1 MRANQPILFLVV
13 LILLLSSCK
22 KTMQYPTSP
31 LSDYLPLQSGKYII
45 YRTDST
51 VFTNFGVNTEI
62 HSYEE
67 KQVVDSQITDGLG
80 RPGYRIYTFLR
91 DTDET
96 QPWTSSGTYIIIPL
110 STSAEVIENNM
121 RVIKL
126 ALPFTQNYTW
136 QGNSFLPDDPYDPTY
151 KFSNDDDINSWT
163 YTYPNIDTTIVL
175 NGQTINNVLE
185 VNGINESTNVPITD
199 VNGYASLN
207 FQQEYYAKGIGLVSQ
222 ELVMWE
228 YQPARGPGT
237 FASKVGFGVKRT
249 MLNHN

>member
-1 MRANQPILFLVV
+1 M
-13 LILLLSSCK
+13 
-22 KTMQYPTSP
+22 
-31 LSDYLPLQSGKYII
+31 
-45 YRTDST
+45 
-51 VFTNFGVNTEI
+51 
-62 HSYEE
+62 
-67 KQVVDSQITDGLG
+67 
-80 RPGYRIYTFLR
+80 
-91 DTDET
+91 
-96 QPWTSSGTYIIIPL
+96 
-110 STSAEVIENNM
+110 
-121 RVIKL
+121 
-126 ALPFTQNYTW
+126 
-136 QGNSFLPDDPYDPTY
+136 PDDPYDPTY